1 MLFSRMRHNNNS
13 LGHSAVISCDGYV
26 IHSVCVDRSII
37 LQTVK
42 PSRSTMVAAGSRL
55 AWSADPDI
63 GVILLQIGSKV
74 DRPAQAAENT
84 EEAAPTGGDGW
95 E

>member
-1 MLFSRMRHNNNS
+1 MGMRSTLSVLTAPS
-13 LGHSAVISCDGYV
+13 L
-26 IHSVCVDRSII
+26 
-37 LQTVK
+37 LQTVG
-42 PSRSTMVAAGSRL
+42 PSTSSMVAAGSRL
-55 AWSADPDI
+55 AWSANADI
-63 GVILLQIGSKV
+63 SVILLQIGSKV